1 MKLSKSTPNKF
12 LRFGLQNLGMV
23 IGFTIM
29 VLLSIYED
37 DLMNLK

>member
-1 MKLSKSTPNKF
+1 MKLSKSTSNKF
-12 LRFGLQNLGMV
+12 LRFGLQNIGMV